1 MVGQH
6 QNPRSYLVDTGTQ
19 ILRRNRVAI
28 RRAAPTGLEKSPE
41 PQRCQDETEKVVW
54 FGLVWF
60 GLLGFNASATARES
74 SGASLAYCLCC
85 CDTISETFRDIEDYS
100 DEKA

>member
-1 MVGQH
+1 MRIRPEAGSKVWRPAVVVGQH

-60 GLLGFNASATARES
+60 IGV
-74 SGASLAYCLCC
+74 
-85 CDTISETFRDIEDYS
+85 
-100 DEKA
+100 